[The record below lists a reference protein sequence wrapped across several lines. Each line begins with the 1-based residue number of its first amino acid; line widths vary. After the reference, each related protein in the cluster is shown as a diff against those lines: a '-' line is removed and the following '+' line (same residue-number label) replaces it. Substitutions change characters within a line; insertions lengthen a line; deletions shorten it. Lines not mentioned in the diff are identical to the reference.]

1 MLQDSEKFKQCAKM
15 ALDSEQQ
22 YKELEKQA
30 SKELASTE
38 FCHMTTPDFDKGE
51 RVIRAQNQAP
61 LDMVAELK
69 AINERL
75 DVEQKARILA
85 ESKAAEVERHHKEN
99 LPRSCQGQILT
110 EKPLLFQAIISTSFS
125 ICTRAHAGGPGHAL
139 SWV

>member
-85 ESKAAEVERHHKEN
+85 ESKAAEVERHQEEKDRRN
-99 LPRSCQGQILT
+99 LKI
-110 EKPLLFQAIISTSFS
+110 AIISCIASVVAAIVGVLTFLNVY
-125 ICTRAHAGGPGHAL
+125 P
-139 SWV
+139 